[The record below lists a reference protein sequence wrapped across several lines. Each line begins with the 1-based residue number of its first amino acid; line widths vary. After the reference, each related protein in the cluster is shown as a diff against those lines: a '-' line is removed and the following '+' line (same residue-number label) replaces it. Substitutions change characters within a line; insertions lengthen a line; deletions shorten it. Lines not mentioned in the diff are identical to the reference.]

1 MAPHINNERNIFI
14 RNIVTTPP
22 VTYSCCKVAP
32 DHAHVRKQH
41 YQNRLAYFATVINY
55 TCKSFIG
62 LGSGISRDKVVT
74 RVKEEKRNKTVL
86 FMTINPQ
93 WISL

>member
-1 MAPHINNERNIFI
+1 MDNGCNIFV
-14 RNIVTTPP
+14 RNFVTSPP
-22 VTYSCCKVAP
+22 VTYSCSKVSCS
-32 DHAHVRKQH
+32 DHAHVRKQY

-62 LGSGISRDKVVT
+62 FGSGISRDKVVT
-74 RVKEEKRNKTVL
+74 RVKEEKRNKTDGCVL